1 MNKFLRYTVILSI
14 LAFLTSTMLLCI
26 PVISNFLIDEGQDIA
41 EINSSDYDK
50 LYFLIG
56 TLITV
61 LVVLV
66 IIKYLE
72 GLLVAKFEYKM
83 SIEYKSYLYDKLL
96 YKDANVL
103 LKNHAGEIEQLFTTD
118 INHLLRYRLLTIP
131 NIIRQVSRLSLAI
144 FLMILFVILGKID
157 WYIMLVTF
165 ALGIFGFVFARIY
178 SHVIKPHHKK
188 VLETRGVE
196 NSFLVESTQQIKLIE
211 AYESQEY
218 SFEHYKKLN
227 KNTQKEMLKRDY
239 IFNIASSGVYAFSNL
254 VTILVLCYG
263 AYFIAKG
270 KISYG
275 SLVFLL
281 LILNNIQA
289 PLVSFSSLLNQ
300 YSQAKTS
307 DNRLNEFI
315 NLSKIDESLKLNDFE
330 KIIFDDVSFTYDN
343 TNDVIKN
350 LSFEINKGETVLFK
364 GPSGIGKTTIFML
377 MLGFIKPS
385 SGKIILKTKDGEYEI
400 SNRTRSLFSYVPQE
414 NILFSGTILD
424 NLYILTG
431 KTKEDVIDAL
441 KKANI
446 YDELMALPNG
456 LDTKLN
462 ERGQSLSLG
471 QIQRLLI
478 AASIIK
484 DNPIL
489 LLDEF
494 TSSLDSENE
503 DEIIDNLVK
512 LNKTIIYITHRD
524 KKIDKNKIISLQNNQ

>member
-1 MNKFLRYTVILSI
+1 
-14 LAFLTSTMLLCI
+14 MLM
-26 PVISNFLIDEGQDIA
+26 V
-41 EINSSDYDK
+41 
-50 LYFLIG
+50 
-56 TLITV
+56 
-61 LVVLV
+61 
-66 IIKYLE
+66 
-72 GLLVAKFEYKM
+72 
-83 SIEYKSYLYDKLL
+83 
-96 YKDANVL
+96 
-103 LKNHAGEIEQLFTTD
+103 
-118 INHLLRYRLLTIP
+118 
-131 NIIRQVSRLSLAI
+131 
-144 FLMILFVILGKID
+144 LFVILGKID
-157 WYIMLVTF
+157 WYVMLF
-165 ALGIFGFVFARIY
+165 AFILGLLGFIFARVY

-196 NSFLVESTQQIKLIE
+196 NSYLVESTQQIKLIE

-218 SFEHYKKLN
+218 SYEYYKKLN
-227 KNTQKEMLKRDY
+227 KASAKEALKRDY

-270 KISYG
+270 EITYG

-307 DNRLNEFI
+307 TKRLDDFI
-315 NLSKIDESLKLNDFE
+315 ELSKIDDSLKLNDFD
-330 KIIFDDVSFTYDN
+330 KIIFDNVSFSYDS
-343 TNDVIKN
+343 TNEVIKN

-377 MLGFIKPS
+377 LLGFIKPT
-385 SGKIILKTKDGEYEI
+385 SGKIILKVNDKEYEI
-400 SNRTRSLFSYVPQE
+400 SNSTRSLFSYVPQE

-431 KTKEDVIDAL
+431 KGEEDIIDAL

-446 YDELMALPNG
+446 YDEIMALPDG
-456 LDTKLN
+456 LNTKLN

-478 AASIIK
+478 SASLIK

-494 TSSLDSENE
+494 TSSLDSVNE

-512 LNKTIIYITHRD
+512 LNKTIIYITHSDR
-524 KKIDKNKIISLQNNQ
+524 KIDKNKVISLQNSQ

>member
-1 MNKFLRYTVILSI
+1 MNKFLKYTIILSI
-14 LAFLTSTMLLCI
+14 LAFVTSVMLLSI
-26 PVISNFLIDEGQDIA
+26 PVISNYLIDKGQNIA
-41 EINSSDYDK
+41 KNNESNYDR
-50 LYFLIG
+50 LYLLMGILI
-56 TLITV
+56 IV
-61 LVVLV
+61 LLLLV
-66 IIKYLE
+66 IVRYFEGMLE
-72 GLLVAKFEYKM
+72 AKFEYKM
-83 SIEYKSYLYDKLL
+83 SIEYKTFLYDKLL
-96 YKDANVL
+96 YKDANTL
-103 LKNHAGEIEQLFTTD
+103 LENHAGEIEQLFTTD
-118 INHLLRYRLLTIP
+118 INHILRYRLITIP
-131 NIIRQVSRLSLAI
+131 NIIRQLSRLGLAI
-144 FLMILFVILGKID
+144 MLMVLFVILGKID
-157 WYIMLVTF
+157 WYVMLF
-165 ALGIFGFVFARIY
+165 AFILGLLGFIFARVY

-196 NSFLVESTQQIKLIE
+196 NSYLVESTQQIKLIE

-218 SFEHYKKLN
+218 SYEYYKKLN
-227 KNTQKEMLKRDY
+227 KASAKEALKRDY

-270 KISYG
+270 EITYG

-307 DNRLNEFI
+307 TKRLDDFI
-315 NLSKIDESLKLNDFE
+315 ELSKIDDSLKLNDFD
-330 KIIFDDVSFTYDN
+330 KIIFDNVSFSYDS
-343 TNDVIKN
+343 TNEVIKN

-377 MLGFIKPS
+377 LLGFIKPT
-385 SGKIILKTKDGEYEI
+385 SGKIILKVNDKEYEI
-400 SNRTRSLFSYVPQE
+400 SNSTRSLFSYVPQE

-431 KTKEDVIDAL
+431 KGEEDIIDAL

-446 YDELMALPNG
+446 YDEIMALPDG
-456 LDTKLN
+456 LNTKLN

-478 AASIIK
+478 SASLIK

-494 TSSLDSENE
+494 TSSLDSVNE

-524 KKIDKNKIISLQNNQ
+524 RKIDKNKVISLQNSQ